1 VAMAHPYVSACTSA
15 SLRCARR
22 AATAAVAPPASATVS
37 PHAPLLAAKQLK
49 AEQP

>member
-22 AATAAVAPPASATVS
+22 ASATVS